1 MPVVVQA
8 PATSANLGPGFD
20 CLGLA
25 LELRDRVTFTP
36 ATSTSVTVAGE
47 GEGEVSLGPEHLVLA
62 SFRAAF
68 AHCDMPVPEVSV
80 HCENHIPHGR
90 GLGSSSAA
98 IVTGLVAARAMGAA
112 MDDDRLLAVATGIE
126 GHPDNVAPALLGG
139 LTVSWMHEGT
149 GRAVRME
156 PAAGLEAVVAIP
168 RQRLSTVTA
177 RTLLPETV
185 PFRDAVHALGRS
197 ALAVA
202 AFTSHPEHLL
212 DATQDRIHQDYRKSA
227 YPQSWDLVQQW
238 RAAGVPAAISGA
250 GPTVI
255 AFDAGAQAPPGW
267 RRIELRTAVQG
278 ATVSGVG

>member
-25 LELRDRVTFTP
+25 LELRDHVTFTE
-36 ATSTSVTVAGE
+36 AQATSVTVEGE
-47 GEGEVSLGPEHLVLA
+47 GAGEVSLGSDHLVVS

-68 AHCDMPVPEVSV
+68 DERGLTAPEVAV
-80 HCENHIPHGR
+80 HCRNSIPHGR

-98 IVTGLVAARAMGAA
+98 IVTGLVAARAMGAGL
-112 MDDDRLLAVATGIE
+112 DDAALLALATRIE

-139 LTVSWMHEGT
+139 LTVSWMSEGT
-149 GRAVRME
+149 GRAVRLD
-156 PAAGLEAVVAIP
+156 PASGLQAVVAIP
-168 RQRLSTVTA
+168 PERLSTATA

-185 PFRDAVHALGRS
+185 PFSDAVHALGRA

-202 AFTSHPEHLL
+202 AFSGHPEHLL
-212 DATQDRIHQDYRKSA
+212 DATDDRIHQDYRKSA

-255 AFDAGAQAPPGW
+255 AFAAGVEVPHGW
-267 RRIELRTAVQG
+267 RREELRIAEQG
-278 ATVSGVG
+278 ATVGKV